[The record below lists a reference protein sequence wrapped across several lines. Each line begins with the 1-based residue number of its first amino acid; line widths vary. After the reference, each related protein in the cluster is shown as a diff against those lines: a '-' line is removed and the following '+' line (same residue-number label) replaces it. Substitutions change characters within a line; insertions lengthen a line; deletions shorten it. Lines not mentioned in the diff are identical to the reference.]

1 MHRAALL
8 LLTLFLFLGMALG
21 AAASEPGKIPPPK
34 LQDVRIWYY
43 PPGKRVKPVS
53 LLWWQP
59 GGVKVQRRIDMSRK
73 GCLRVRVVVSGGFEE
88 DEKGNLLNWTSI
100 VFRDDNTN
108 RIDLPHEMRATAN
121 GIKDIYWRYP
131 ANFVTGPLEV
141 EVAAWAGRT
150 PVVSLNTGVADR
162 TNWFQLG
169 RVVD

>member
-1 MHRAALL
+1 MHRPVLL
-8 LLTLFLFLGMALG
+8 LLLLFLALGLG
-21 AAASEPGKIPPPK
+21 AAANEPAAIPPPK
-34 LQDVRIWYY
+34 LQDVRVWYY
-43 PPGKRVKPVS
+43 PPGKKPVA

-59 GGVKVQRRIDMSRK
+59 DKVRLQRRVDMSRK
-73 GCLRVRVVVSGGFEE
+73 GCLRVRAVVSGGFEE

-108 RIDLPHEMRATAN
+108 RIDLPHEMRATVN
-121 GIKDIYWRYP
+121 GVKDIYWRYP

-141 EVAAWAGRT
+141 EVAVWRGRT

>member
-1 MHRAALL
+1 MHRPVLL
-8 LLTLFLFLGMALG
+8 LLLLFLALGLG
-21 AAASEPGKIPPPK
+21 AAAAEPGKIPPPK
-34 LQDVRIWYY
+34 LQDVRVWYY
-43 PPGKRVKPVS
+43 PPGKKGPIA

-59 GGVKVQRRIDMSRK
+59 DKVRLQRRVDMSRK
-73 GCLRVRVVVSGGFEE
+73 GRLRVRAVVSGGFEE
-88 DEKGNLLNWTSI
+88 DEKGNLLNWTSV

-121 GIKDIYWRYP
+121 GVKDIYWRYP

-141 EVAAWAGRT
+141 EVAVWRGRT